1 MIDIIGIGE
10 ALIEFAEEGQ
20 GLFRQSF
27 AGDIVNTLYYA
38 SKLGLKTSFLSSL
51 GSDSFTDDLVS
62 FLDAAS
68 IDHSNCDIIKGKNNG
83 LYIIRTDQS
92 GEPKFT
98 FFRSTSAARE
108 AFNTPRTLGHTS
120 VIMCSAI
127 GLAVF
132 HGRENYFK
140 TLESAG
146 TGSLVYFDL
155 NVRESLWSDLNELV
169 LLLRRLGSTITILS
183 LSRSDDEK
191 LFGHR
196 DIDTI
201 LSCYQDLGFKHCI
214 LRDGADDVHIMTGTK
229 IETVS
234 VEAATTVVDATG
246 AGDAFNA
253 GYIYGLLNNFETIHC
268 AELACRSAREV
279 LGARGGIVSTFS
291 PVNVL
296 PQV

>member
-10 ALIEFAEEGQ
+10 ALIEFAEEAPGV
-20 GLFRQSF
+20 FRQSF

-51 GSDSFTDDLVS
+51 GSDSFTDDLLK
-62 FLDAAS
+62 FLDASS
-68 IDHSNCDIIKGKNNG
+68 IARTNCEIVRGKNNG
-83 LYIIRTDQS
+83 LYVIRTDPS

-108 AFNTPRTLGHTS
+108 AFNAPRTLEHTS

-132 HGRENYFK
+132 HGRDNYFK

-146 TGSLVYFDL
+146 TGSLIYFDL

-169 LLLRRLGSTITILS
+169 MLLRRIASTVTILS

-191 LFGHR
+191 LFGQR
-196 DIDTI
+196 DTATI
-201 LSCYQDLGFKHCI
+201 LACYQDLGFKHCI
-214 LRDGADDVHIMTGTK
+214 LRDGAEDVHIMTGTK

-234 VEAATTVVDATG
+234 VEAATNVVDATG

-279 LGARGGIVSTFS
+279 LGARGGVVGTYS
-291 PVNVL
+291 PERVL
-296 PQV
+296 PQI